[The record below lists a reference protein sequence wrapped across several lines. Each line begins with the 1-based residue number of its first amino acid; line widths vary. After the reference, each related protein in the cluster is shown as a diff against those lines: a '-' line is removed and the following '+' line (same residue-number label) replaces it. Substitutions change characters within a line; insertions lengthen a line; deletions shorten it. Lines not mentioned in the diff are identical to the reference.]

1 MKARR
6 GELVPLR
13 RVEGDPREMSDE
25 ALVAACAVDE
35 TAALG
40 ALFDRHSG
48 AVYRFVARLAGA
60 GDCELDDLVQ
70 LTFLEAWKSS
80 ARFASRGSARSWLFG
95 IAANV
100 VRHHIRGEARR
111 RAAMRGLA
119 EVPPSRTRRPDEDV
133 ARSELVDRLAV
144 ALPALPHDL
153 RVAFVLCDLE
163 NVSGVEAARLL
174 GVREG
179 TMWRRLHEA
188 RKRLRRSLEGR
199 PG

>member
-1 MKARR
+1 VKTRR

-13 RVEGDPREMSDE
+13 RVDGDPREMSDE
-25 ALVAACAVDE
+25 ALVAACAVE
-35 TAALG
+35 EPAALG
-40 ALFDRHSG
+40 ALFDRHHG

-80 ARFASRGSARSWLFG
+80 AHYTSRGSARSWLFG

-119 EVPPSRTRRPDEDV
+119 EVPPHHARRPDDDAV
-133 ARSELVDRLAV
+133 SNELVDRLAT
-144 ALPALPHDL
+144 ALPKLPHDL

-163 NVSGVEAARLL
+163 HVSGVEAARLL

-179 TMWRRLHEA
+179 TMWRRLHDA

-199 PG
+199 P